1 MLRKTLFV
9 LAIASALTAC
19 GKESKDPGKG
29 GKGAKEQAGAAVNLL
44 VSPEDLL
51 TIQSNALASGPVITG
66 SVQPE
71 RNADLRA
78 EVSAVVIQVMKE
90 NGEVVKRGDVLVRLD
105 ETSIR
110 DSLNSA
116 EEASR
121 AASQVL
127 EQSER
132 MFQRMKTLR
141 ASGMTS
147 TQALEDAEIRRNN
160 AQSDLSAAKSRAVQA
175 RQQLQRTL
183 VRAPFDGIVSER
195 KVSNGD
201 TAQIGKELIKV
212 IDPTSMR
219 LEGLVSADKI
229 GVVKVGQPVL
239 FRINGYPGQDFAG
252 KVRRVDP
259 AANAVTRQVAV
270 LVDFNDKEQPRVAGL
285 YAEGRIETETVSALM
300 IPDSALVKAGD
311 VTYTWKV
318 KDKALHKVTLRIGAR
333 DVRTGQ
339 WEVKRGLAS
348 CDTVLRTPGSTF
360 KDGQKVE
367 LTAAKSRAAQAR
379 QQLQRT
385 LVRAPFDGIV
395 SERKVSNGDTAQIGK
410 ELIKVIDP
418 TSMRLEGLV
427 SADKIG
433 VVRVGQPV
441 LFRINGYPGQD
452 FAGKVRRVDPAANAV
467 TRQVAVLVDFND
479 KEQPR
484 VAGLYAEGRIETE
497 TVSALMIPDSA
508 LVKAGD
514 VTYTW
519 KVKDK
524 ALHKAN
530 LRIGAR
536 DVRTG
541 QWEVQSG
548 LASGDTVL
556 RTPGSTFKDGQKVE
570 LTAAKALPAAAMAS
584 SSTAV
589 AGKGN

>member
-9 LAIASALTAC
+9 LAIASALAAC

-29 GKGAKEQAGAAVNLL
+29 GKNAKEQAGAAVNLL

-285 YAEGRIETETVSALM
+285 YAEGRIETDSISALM

-339 WEVKRGLAS
+339 WEV
-348 CDTVLRTPGSTF
+348 
-360 KDGQKVE
+360 
-367 LTAAKSRAAQAR
+367 
-379 QQLQRT
+379 
-385 LVRAPFDGIV
+385 
-395 SERKVSNGDTAQIGK
+395 
-410 ELIKVIDP
+410 
-418 TSMRLEGLV
+418 
-427 SADKIG
+427 
-433 VVRVGQPV
+433 
-441 LFRINGYPGQD
+441 
-452 FAGKVRRVDPAANAV
+452 
-467 TRQVAVLVDFND
+467 
-479 KEQPR
+479 
-484 VAGLYAEGRIETE
+484 
-497 TVSALMIPDSA
+497 
-508 LVKAGD
+508 
-514 VTYTW
+514 
-519 KVKDK
+519 
-524 ALHKAN
+524 
-530 LRIGAR
+530 
-536 DVRTG
+536 
-541 QWEVQSG
+541 QSG
-548 LASGDTVL
+548 LVSGDTVL

-570 LTAAKALPAAAMAS
+570 LTAGKTVPAAAVAS

>member
-9 LAIASALTAC
+9 LAIASALAAC

-29 GKGAKEQAGAAVNLL
+29 GGKDGKDGKTAASASAKLII
-44 VSPEDLL
+44 SPEDVL
-51 TIQSNALASGPVITG
+51 TIESNALASGPVITG

-78 EVSAVVIQVMKE
+78 EVSAVVIQVLKE
-90 NGEVVKRGDVLVRLD
+90 NGEVVKRGDILVKLD

-147 TQALEDAEIRRNN
+147 TQALEDTEIRRNN
-160 AQSDLSAAKSRAVQA
+160 AQSDLS
-175 RQQLQRTL
+175 
-183 VRAPFDGIVSER
+183 
-195 KVSNGD
+195 
-201 TAQIGKELIKV
+201 
-212 IDPTSMR
+212 
-219 LEGLVSADKI
+219 
-229 GVVKVGQPVL
+229 
-239 FRINGYPGQDFAG
+239 
-252 KVRRVDP
+252 
-259 AANAVTRQVAV
+259 
-270 LVDFNDKEQPRVAGL
+270 
-285 YAEGRIETETVSALM
+285 
-300 IPDSALVKAGD
+300 
-311 VTYTWKV
+311 
-318 KDKALHKVTLRIGAR
+318 
-333 DVRTGQ
+333 
-339 WEVKRGLAS
+339 
-348 CDTVLRTPGSTF
+348 
-360 KDGQKVE
+360 
-367 LTAAKSRAAQAR
+367 AAKSRAAQAR

-410 ELIKVIDP
+410 ELIRVIDP

-433 VVRVGQPV
+433 VVKVGQAV
-441 LFRINGYPGQD
+441 RFRINGYPGQD
-452 FAGKVRRVDPAANAV
+452 FLGKVRRVDPAANAV

-479 KEQPR
+479 KTQPR
-484 VAGLYAEGRIETE
+484 VAGLYAEGRIEADS
-497 TVSALMIPDSA
+497 VSAVMIPDSA

-514 VTYTW
+514 QTYTW
-519 KVKDK
+519 TVKDK

-536 DVRTG
+536 DIRTG
-541 QWEVQSG
+541 HWEVQSG

-556 RTPGSTFKDGQKVE
+556 RTPGSTFKDGQQVE
-570 LTAAKALPAAAMAS
+570 LAAPKKLPAAAVAS
-584 SSTAV
+584 SASTPAV
-589 AGKGN
+589 AKGN

>member
-1 MLRKTLFV
+1 MPGYAHGYFGACGFNKNKCLLTPAALSGPRGRSRRYLSGELPMLRKTLFV

-160 AQSDLSAAKSRAVQA
+160 AQSDLSAAKSRA
-175 RQQLQRTL
+175 
-183 VRAPFDGIVSER
+183 
-195 KVSNGD
+195 
-201 TAQIGKELIKV
+201 
-212 IDPTSMR
+212 
-219 LEGLVSADKI
+219 
-229 GVVKVGQPVL
+229 
-239 FRINGYPGQDFAG
+239 
-252 KVRRVDP
+252 
-259 AANAVTRQVAV
+259 
-270 LVDFNDKEQPRVAGL
+270 
-285 YAEGRIETETVSALM
+285 
-300 IPDSALVKAGD
+300 
-311 VTYTWKV
+311 
-318 KDKALHKVTLRIGAR
+318 
-333 DVRTGQ
+333 
-339 WEVKRGLAS
+339 
-348 CDTVLRTPGSTF
+348 
-360 KDGQKVE
+360 
-367 LTAAKSRAAQAR
+367 AQAR

-418 TSMRLEGLV
+418 SSMRFEGLV

-433 VVRVGQPV
+433 VVKVGQPV
-441 LFRINGYPGQD
+441 LFRVNGYPGQN
-452 FAGKVRRVDPAANAV
+452 FQGKVKRVDPAANPV
-467 TRQVAVLVDFND
+467 TRQVEVLVEFAD
-479 KEQPR
+479 KLQPR
-484 VAGLYAEGRIETE
+484 VAGLYAEGRVETE
-497 TVSALMIPDSA
+497 SSDSLMLPASA
-508 LVKAGD
+508 LVQAGD
-514 VTYTW
+514 TSYAW
-519 KVKDK
+519 KVKGDK
-524 ALHKAN
+524 LAKVN
-530 LRIGAR
+530 LAIGTR
-536 DVRTG
+536 DERTG
-541 QWEVQSG
+541 QWQVKSG
-548 LASGDTVL
+548 LAAGDQVL
-556 RTPGSTFKDGQKVE
+556 RAPGPTVHDGQPVQLATPKNVAS
-570 LTAAKALPAAAMAS
+570 AAQPATVS
-584 SSTAV
+584 
-589 AGKGN
+589 KGN